1 MWKQRGLLIIVLAL
15 LLAGTGPAVWAQ
27 GDPEPDFTVDWC
39 VIVNGQQQL
48 DGLLADLPFIPA
60 DQVTALLRADIS
72 EPGVYDVTVPVLVG
86 GVSSFADL
94 FNMGPGGFSSLQFED
109 RTLVIAVRDSG
120 INCATGDPY
129 GVVRLWDDR
138 VTMVIYRNVN
148 YDMAFYFPNGRHV
161 HTTPFWMLVGPFE
174 ANQLIDE
181 HETIGGTLRL
191 YYLYDGFF
199 QMNWY
204 GPDGSLALEIP
215 FTYPEPCVDAPPREA
230 RVCDR

>member
-1 MWKQRGLLIIVLAL
+1 MWKRRVVRVVILAL
-15 LLAGTGPAVWAQ
+15 LLAGTGFSVYAQ

-39 VIVNGQQQL
+39 VIVNGRAQL
-48 DGLLADLPFIPA
+48 DGLLAEMPFIPA
-60 DQVTALLRADIS
+60 DQVTALLRSSID
-72 EPGVYDVTVPVLVG
+72 EPGVYDVTVPILVG
-86 GVSSFADL
+86 GASSLADL
-94 FNMGPGGFSSLQFED
+94 LSLGPGGLSSLQFEE
-109 RTLVIAVRDSG
+109 RTLVIAVVDRG
-120 INCATGDPY
+120 IDCATGDPY

-148 YDMAFYFPNGRHV
+148 YDVAYYFPNELYI

-174 ANQLIDE
+174 ANQLLDE

-191 YYLYDGFF
+191 YYLHDDFF